1 MLAHG
6 WWFSPGTPAS
16 STTKT
21 GRQDIAEIWLKV
33 ALNTINQSINEYITL
48 FSRIMVRILIKR
60 LYSWHYSS
68 YYENSS
74 HFLNR
79 LWNIW
84 INTNICYINEDRMGC
99 RGYWV
104 IYKETVPVNQVSSR
118 RRIYVIISKSRFLLY
133 IPFIK
138 GTGSVV

>member
-1 MLAHG
+1 
-6 WWFSPGTPAS
+6 
-16 STTKT
+16 
-21 GRQDIAEIWLKV
+21 
-33 ALNTINQSINEYITL
+33 
-48 FSRIMVRILIKR
+48 
-60 LYSWHYSS
+60 
-68 YYENSS
+68 
-74 HFLNR
+74 
-79 LWNIW
+79 
-84 INTNICYINEDRMGC
+84 MGC